1 MHGDAYINVLYKI
14 IIILALYKVTNF
26 VLRVV

>member
-1 MHGDAYINVLYKI
+1 MHVDAYINVLYKI
-14 IIILALYKVTNF
+14 IIILALYKLANF